1 MIIQTIIGLIT
12 ISTACIMLY
21 AIGRITI
28 RIIEPTNQHPTAE
41 QIALAAA
48 IGVLVLAV
56 CAMIVSMMYHI
67 GSSILRVLGY

>member
-28 RIIEPTNQHPTAE
+28 RIIEPTNQHPPAL

-56 CAMIVSMMYHI
+56 CAMIVSLMYHI